1 MIKSTSSIRSAAR
14 VALKGHWTEAAML
27 TFVYFFISWVFSVTS
42 VFVLEVVQQ
51 GLSTLVTFFL
61 MPLTWGFCMAFLLNR
76 RGVEDPFGIGKM
88 FAGYKDFIR
97 IFTTMFLEVI
107 YVLLWTSLFI
117 VPGIIKGFSYAMTPF
132 ILFDCPEKRNNE
144 AIELSMKMMDGY
156 KMKLFCLQ
164 LTFIGWGILCLFT
177 FGIGYIWLVPYVQ
190 ASMVEFYEEVKSEYE
205 CKQP

>member
-1 MIKSTSSIRSAAR
+1 
-14 VALKGHWTEAAML
+14 ML

-144 AIELSMKMMDGY
+144 AIELSMKMMDGH
-156 KMKLFCLQ
+156 KMELF
-164 LTFIGWGILCLFT
+164 ILCLIGLGLVILSVFT
-177 FGIGYIWLVPYVQ
+177 LFIGLLWIMPWLQVVTVKFYLYVKEDYESR
-190 ASMVEFYEEVKSEYE
+190 ATLVE
-205 CKQP
+205 